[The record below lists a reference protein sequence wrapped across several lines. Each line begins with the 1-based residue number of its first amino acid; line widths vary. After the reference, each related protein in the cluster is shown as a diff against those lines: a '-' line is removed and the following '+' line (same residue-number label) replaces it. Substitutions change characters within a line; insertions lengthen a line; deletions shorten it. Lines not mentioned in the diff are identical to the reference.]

1 MVQYF
6 IGSFITV
13 IVFFTIVYIVAQIK
27 NNNSIVDMGWGIGF
41 ILIAI
46 HGLLT
51 SSTITLA
58 GYVISSMVFIWGLR
72 LFLYISVRNWGKP
85 EDYRYVAMRKK
96 WGTKLPR
103 LQVFF
108 KVFMLQAFF
117 MMIVAAPIHAAFLI
131 TDEVNLFWIILG
143 IIIFIIGFYFETV
156 GDMQLRKFV
165 TNPENKGK
173 IMQSGLWKYTRHPNY
188 FGETMMWWAIFIVI
202 CSVPW
207 GLISIIGPVFITLLL
222 LFVSGIPLLEKKYKS
237 RPEFIEYSKRTS
249 IFFPWFPKNK

>member
-108 KVFMLQAFF
+108 
-117 MMIVAAPIHAAFLI
+117 
-131 TDEVNLFWIILG
+131 
-143 IIIFIIGFYFETV
+143 
-156 GDMQLRKFV
+156 
-165 TNPENKGK
+165 
-173 IMQSGLWKYTRHPNY
+173 
-188 FGETMMWWAIFIVI
+188 
-202 CSVPW
+202 
-207 GLISIIGPVFITLLL
+207 
-222 LFVSGIPLLEKKYKS
+222 
-237 RPEFIEYSKRTS
+237 
-249 IFFPWFPKNK
+249 